1 MFLAMPCLSWLATF
15 KRKKRKKKERE
26 RKKNIGKKRQEKKER
41 KEERREGNYKF
52 TFFPSYFL
60 HPFLVLEVSLFSPHL
75 LNGGPVLP
83 LQHFCKSKRKRKKKS
98 LAIRLVK
105 KTVITLNK
113 RTVIAG
119 ILYVTTKSIPALQ
132 RTASSL
138 PGTALLSWLPLSSV
152 SCLPFIVFGPIF
164 SFYKTKTVIQNS
176 SWSVIH

>member
-83 LQHFCKSKRKRKKKS
+83 LQHFCKSKRKRKKKIPS
-98 LAIRLVK
+98 YQTCKKDSNYFEQKDSYSRHTVCHNKEHPSSSADSQLPARHCPPVMATVVKCLVP
-105 KTVITLNK
+105 
-113 RTVIAG
+113 
-119 ILYVTTKSIPALQ
+119 SFH
-132 RTASSL
+132 
-138 PGTALLSWLPLSSV
+138 
-152 SCLPFIVFGPIF
+152 CLWTHI
-164 SFYKTKTVIQNS
+164 
-176 SWSVIH
+176 